1 MDCCICTTER
11 KKTKKKIIP
20 HNLKCA
26 ERTCST
32 IIQRE
37 KFTEWH
43 AAICGKY
50 MYRFCTQECW
60 SKWLKDVRPNQS
72 IIQFGSPNTPAIEP
86 RPPQNDIPLINI

>member
-1 MDCCICTTER
+1 M
-11 KKTKKKIIP
+11 P

-37 KFTEWH
+37 KLTEWH